1 MSTLN
6 APPPEVDDEDDDG
19 CQSFIG
25 GVQCVRE
32 PGHKGKHIDGLGSDW
47 TDEEAA
53 HYAKHYA
60 EIDGIGPDGRRRE
73 PL

>member
-6 APPPEVDDEDDDG
+6 QPEDDTDDG

-25 GVQCVRE
+25 GVQCVLA
-32 PGHKGKHIDGLGSDW
+32 PDHKGQRHSDGLGSEW
-47 TDEEAA
+47 TDKEAA

-60 EIDGIGPDGRRRE
+60 EIDGIGPDGRRKE